1 MEFELAP
8 MDATVWVLTL
18 VALSL
23 PVPLLATS
31 LVVLP
36 VIPLGIVTLL
46 VGMDVIIW
54 CWMRPSRF
62 EVDAEALHVI
72 FPWRTITIPRAD
84 IVRGRIVTRSEFRAE
99 YGFGARIGAGGL
111 WGGFG
116 LLWTQKRMFML
127 YVSRV
132 DRMLV
137 VERHEGRWL
146 LLTPDDLEAC
156 ARALTGLDRRTVK
169 KHVRAAHDAQS
180 V

>member
-62 EVDAEALHVI
+62 
-72 FPWRTITIPRAD
+72 
-84 IVRGRIVTRSEFRAE
+84 GSTR
-99 YGFGARIGAGGL
+99 
-111 WGGFG
+111 
-116 LLWTQKRMFML
+116 
-127 YVSRV
+127 
-132 DRMLV
+132 
-137 VERHEGRWL
+137 
-146 LLTPDDLEAC
+146 
-156 ARALTGLDRRTVK
+156 RRCT
-169 KHVRAAHDAQS
+169 
-180 V
+180 